1 MTQNAGPGAA
11 YLAEALRG
19 LRQYKRLAED
29 AMKQLSDDELF
40 VAPDAESN
48 SVAVI
53 VKHMAGNMKSRW
65 TGFLTS
71 DGEKPDRNR
80 DNEFIIHD
88 ATTRADVMQWWE
100 QGWSTVFNAIEPL
113 QPDDLSKTISI
124 RGEAMPAM
132 QGINR
137 QVMHY
142 SYHVGQIA
150 YVAKHI
156 RSADWQTLSIAKG
169 KSEAYN
175 GKLKFG

>member
-1 MTQNAGPGAA
+1 MTQKAEAGPA

-29 AMKQLSDDELF
+29 AMRQLSDSEVF
-40 VAPDAESN
+40 FAPDAESN

-53 VKHMAGNMKSRW
+53 VKHMAGNMRSRW
-65 TGFLTS
+65 TDFLES

-80 DNEFIIHD
+80 DDEFVMHEN
-88 ATTRADVMQWWE
+88 ASRADVMRWWE
-100 QGWSTVFNAIEPL
+100 EGWSYVFNTIESLTPN
-113 QPDDLSKTISI
+113 DLAKTITI
-124 RGEAMPAM
+124 RGEAMPAL

-142 SYHVGQIA
+142 AYHVGQIA
-150 YVAKHI
+150 FLAKHL
-156 RSADWQTLSIAKG
+156 RSSEWQTLSIARN
-169 KSEAYN
+169 KSAEYA